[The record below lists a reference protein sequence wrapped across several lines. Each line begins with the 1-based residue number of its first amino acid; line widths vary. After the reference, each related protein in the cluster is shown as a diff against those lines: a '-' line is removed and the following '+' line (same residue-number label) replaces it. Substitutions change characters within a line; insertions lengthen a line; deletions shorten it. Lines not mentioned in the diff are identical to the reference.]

1 MDKANRFY
9 TYIINVFEQGI
20 MLLGIITA
28 GRAGGFLY
36 TSKKD
41 FTPVKSFLHYKFRS
55 QEKSFIK

>member
-1 MDKANRFY
+1 
-9 TYIINVFEQGI
+9 